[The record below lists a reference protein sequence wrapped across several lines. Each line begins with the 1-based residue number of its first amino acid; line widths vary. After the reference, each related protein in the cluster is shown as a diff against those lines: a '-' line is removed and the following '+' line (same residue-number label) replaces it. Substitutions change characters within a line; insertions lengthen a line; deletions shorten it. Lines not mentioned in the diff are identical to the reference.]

1 MRSRHEND
9 LYDPSGAPIKALS
22 QATHLGSFLS
32 ADGKADYA
40 VGRRIGEVRGA
51 LKKLQ
56 VVWSHANLTR
66 VRKLEIFD
74 ACIMSK
80 LLFSLEP
87 MCLKLKERTR
97 IEAFRIRCS
106 RTFPMMLCGR
116 QRNEFQQ
123 V

>member
-1 MRSRHEND
+1 MKTMTQFT
-9 LYDPSGAPIKALS
+9 Y
-22 QATHLGSFLS
+22 LGGFLS
-32 ADGKADYA
+32 TDGKADYA
-40 VGRRIGEVRGA
+40 VGRRIGEARGA

-87 MCLKLKERTR
+87 MCLKLKERNRLDGFQAQALRR
-97 IEAFRIRCS
+97 ILAFRTRCP